1 MASVCEVVNAA
12 TNQCDQWKETI
23 TLSDFAIT
31 ATQSTQLCLAIASFY
46 TICWILKKS
55 RSAVT

>member
-1 MASVCEVVNAA
+1 MASVCEVVNTA

-23 TLSDFAIT
+23 MLSDFAIT

-46 TICWILKKS
+46 SICWILKKS
-55 RSAVT
+55 RSAVN